1 MATVTGTVEAA
12 LIPNKWGK
20 NSILVGEVWYST
32 DPKYMTGDIPR
43 KGDVVEFDS
52 GKTGKYINNLTVT
65 SKGAG
70 SASSAKSAGGGYS
83 NLGVELGHASNVAKD
98 MANAF
103 FFGDTSAIGG
113 DEWYKYWVTHTEK
126 VYTVMKK
133 LRAKHEAP
141 VATPT
146 GVGTDDVV
154 VLAKAK
160 PSSKPVETA
169 DEIEDIF
176 S

>member
-70 SASSAKSAGGGYS
+70 SDSSAKSAGGGYS

-98 MANAF
+98 MANTYFA
-103 FFGDTSAIGG
+103 GKAAGS

-141 VATPT
+141 VVSP
-146 GVGTDDVV
+146 VGTDDVV